1 MANAKKASMTT
12 AEQTTET
19 TATQAIAPVVA
30 VETNPVASLEVDK
43 AKEIEKRYQELVK
56 KADSLGL
63 TEDEEAEHAQLFLQ
77 RNKIKRQ
84 RGAEILKIKDMVTF
98 HNVTP
103 EEIFGEGIKTM
114 YAQKIEVTKPA
125 EEKATKAS
133 GFEIFKI
140 YKSTSIRPSAYCKEY
155 LAYNKDTKIKL
166 LSIFELVDSID
177 EIFEYQ
183 IQTPEVKELMEK
195 EGETIK
201 ATMKKQFD
209 AFKKMVPAKK
219 SAILY
224 KTKEEKPKPTAA
236 Q

>member
-12 AEQTTET
+12 AEKTTET
-19 TATQAIAPVVA
+19 QATQAIAPVVA
-30 VETNPVASLEVDK
+30 VDANPVASLEVDK

-56 KADSLGL
+56 KSDFPGL
-63 TEDEEAEHAQLFLQ
+63 TDDEEDEFAQLIPQ

-84 RGAEILKIKDMVTF
+84 RGADVAKIIDIVKF

-103 EEIFGEGIKTM
+103 EEIFGEAIKTM

-125 EEKATKAS
+125 GGKRPG

-140 YKSTSIRPSAYCKEY
+140 YKDYAIRPSAYCKEY
-155 LAYNKDTKIKL
+155 LAYNNDTKIKI
-166 LSIFELVDSID
+166 LSIFELVDSVD

-195 EGETIK
+195 EGENIK

-209 AFKKMVPAKK
+209 AFKKMFPEKK
-219 SAILY
+219 AAILY

-236 Q
+236 K